1 MGFDTSAALSGAASG
16 ALAGAPLGPVGIA
29 GGALIGLAPSLFK
42 LFSGASQK
50 NQANQI
56 QPYNPGYQINNQVLD
71 NARILGDRYNNY
83 TLPGYTQAQGN
94 INNTYQN
101 AYSQGVQ
108 GATSGADVADLAAK
122 LAYGKNV
129 AQQNLTAANAQGKD
143 AALQPYLEANAAAGQ
158 QFQNKNEYDNQQ
170 YQQQLRQKAA
180 LIQAGNTNEYNA
192 LDTGASVL
200 SAYLN
205 PKSTISFGDDGMGK
219 AKNLGSIFA
228 SANSSN
234 PSTAVSPNGQ
244 QLFPT
249 DSSGNIDFAKLYQRY
264 PNASN

>member
-1 MGFDTSAALSGAASG
+1 MSTLSDVGSGAASG
-16 ALAGAPLGPVGIA
+16 ATVGSIVPGLGTVA
-29 GGALIGLAPSLFK
+29 GGLIGGAIGLAPSLFK

-50 NQANQI
+50 SQANKI
-56 QPYNPGYQINNQVLD
+56 QPVNPGYQINNQVLD

-94 INNTYQN
+94 IDNTYQN

-108 GATSGADVADLAAK
+108 GATSGGDVADLAAK

-129 AQQNLTAANAQGKD
+129 AEQNLSTANAQGKD
-143 AALQPYLEANAAAGQ
+143 AALTPYLQANEATGNE
-158 QFQNKNEYDNQQ
+158 FQKKNEYDNQQ

-180 LIQAGNTNEYNA
+180 LIQAGNTNEYNS

-205 PKSTISFGDDGMGK
+205 PKHTTTDFTNDNVGK
-219 AKNLGSIFA
+219 AKALGSIFGGTD
-228 SANSSN
+228 
-234 PSTAVSPNGQ
+234 STAPTSPNGQ
-244 QLFPT
+244 PLFPQG
-249 DSSGNIDFAKLYQRY
+249 SNGNIDWSKIYQRY
-264 PNASN
+264 PNG